1 MCDYGGNWDMERSEL
16 KEKLLGIVE
25 EAMPQLEAKD
35 VQTDLP
41 LEEEYDVDSVSLIK
55 IIVDA
60 ETMFGVKFD
69 DKELALNKY
78 ENFDDMI
85 DTIAQKMQA

>member
-1 MCDYGGNWDMERSEL
+1 MERSEL